1 MKKPLLSAA
10 LAATIVLGASG
21 ARAADQVKLGFIA
34 SLSGPLALVGTEMQ
48 RGMDLA
54 LAQLGGKLG
63 GLPVKLSIGDDK
75 AVPSEGVSAASKAI
89 DEDKIDIVTG
99 ITPSNVLVATAP
111 AYIDADVTVVVA
123 LAGANEFAGKK
134 CDAHVFVTS
143 FDNDDWDMV
152 MGKWE
157 TEHGH
162 KKIYFIGQDYQA
174 GWEHIAAAQ
183 RTFKGE
189 QIGPVFTPLAAVDFA
204 AELAQIRAAN
214 PDGVHAFMVGNGG
227 IAFVKQYAQAG
238 LQGKIP
244 LFGTDAM
251 STPLQW
257 PAMGDATVGMTV
269 STSWSYEFD
278 NAANKTFV
286 AAYRAK
292 NGGRPP
298 AIFAA
303 LQYDAIMMIDAAVRQ
318 VNGKIEDKAA
328 FRAALKKA
336 DFPSIRGHFKFN
348 NNQYPI
354 NDLYVEQVVK
364 EPDGKLGFKILGK
377 AAENWQDPYH
387 QDCPRK

>member
-1 MKKPLLSAA
+1 MKKLLPSAA
-10 LAATIVLGASG
+10 LAATIAFVPVAH
-21 ARAADQVKLGFIA
+21 AATEVKLGFVA
-34 SLSGPLALVGTEMQ
+34 SLSGPLALVGAEMQ

-54 LAQLGGKLG
+54 LAELGGTLG
-63 GLPVKLSIGDDK
+63 GLPVKLSIADDK
-75 AVPSEGVSAASKAI
+75 AIPAEGVSAASKVI

-99 ITPSNVLVATAP
+99 LTASNVLVATAP
-111 AYIDADVTVVVA
+111 AYIDADITMLVA
-123 LAGANEFAGKK
+123 LAGANEFAGKH
-134 CDAHVFVTS
+134 CDPHVFVTS

-157 TEHGH
+157 TDHGY
-162 KKIYFIGQDYQA
+162 KSVYFIGQDYQA

-183 RTFKGE
+183 KTYKGK
-189 QIGPVFTPLAAVDFA
+189 QMGPVFTPLAAVDFA

-214 PDGVHAFMVGNGG
+214 PDAVHAFMVGNGG
-227 IAFVKQYAQAG
+227 IAFIKQYAQAG

-244 LFGTDAM
+244 LFGSDAM

-257 PAMGDATVGMTV
+257 PAMGDATIGITV
-269 STSWSYEFD
+269 STSWSYAFD
-278 NAANKTFV
+278 NEPNKKFV

-303 LQYDAIMMIDAAVRQ
+303 LQYDAIMMLDAAVRQ

-328 FRAALKKA
+328 LRAALKKA

-364 EPDGKLGFKILGK
+364 GADGQLGFKILGR

-387 QDCPRK
+387 QDCPMK

>member
-1 MKKPLLSAA
+1 MTNKALIVA
-10 LAATIVLGASG
+10 LAATVALAPT
-21 ARAADQVKLGFIA
+21 AHAATEVKLGFIA

-48 RGMDLA
+48 RGMNLA
-54 LAQLGGKLG
+54 LEQLGGKLG
-63 GLPVKLSIGDDK
+63 GLPVKLSTGDDK
-75 AVPSEGVSAASKAI
+75 AVPSEGVSAASKLI

-99 ITPSNVLVATAP
+99 ITASNVLVAIEP
-111 AYIDADVTVVVA
+111 AYLDADITVLVA
-123 LAGANEFAGKK
+123 LAGANEYAGKN
-134 CDAHVFVTS
+134 CAANLFVTS

-157 TEHGH
+157 TEHGY
-162 KKIYFIGQDYQA
+162 KSVYFIGQDYQA

-183 RTFKGE
+183 KTYKGK
-189 QIGPVFTPLAAVDFA
+189 QIGPAFTPLAAVDFA

-214 PDGVHAFMVGNGG
+214 PDAVHAFMVGNGG

-278 NAANKTFV
+278 NKPNKKFV

-292 NGGRPP
+292 NDGRPP

-303 LQYDAIMMIDAAVRQ
+303 LQYDAIMMLDAAVRQ
-318 VNGKIEDKAA
+318 VDGKIEDKQAL
-328 FRAALKKA
+328 RAALKKA
-336 DFPSIRGHFKFN
+336 AFSSIRGHFKFN
-348 NNQYPI
+348 NNHYPI

-364 EPDGKLGFKILGK
+364 DANGQLGFKLLGR
-377 AAENWQDPYH
+377 AAQDWQDPYH
-387 QDCPRK
+387 QDCAMK

>member
-1 MKKPLLSAA
+1 MNKALLAA
-10 LAATIVLGASG
+10 LAATVALASG
-21 ARAADQVKLGFIA
+21 ARAAEAVRLGFMA

-54 LAQLGGKLG
+54 LEQLGGKLG
-63 GLPVKLSIGDDK
+63 GLPVKLSTADDK
-75 AVPSEGVSAASKAI
+75 AVPSEGVSAASKLI
-89 DEDKIDIVTG
+89 DEDKVDIVTG
-99 ITPSNVLVATAP
+99 FTASNVLVATAP
-111 AYIDADVTVVVA
+111 AFIDADITVIAA
-123 LAGANEFAGKK
+123 LAGANEFAGKT
-134 CDAHVFVTS
+134 CDLHIFVTS

-152 MGKWE
+152 MGQWE
-157 TEHGH
+157 TEHGY
-162 KKIYFIGQDYQA
+162 KSVYFIGQDYQA

-183 RTFKGE
+183 RTYKGK

-214 PDGVHAFMVGNGG
+214 PDAVHGFMVGNGG

-238 LQGKIP
+238 MQGKIP

-257 PAMGDATVGMTV
+257 PALGDATVGMTV

-278 NAANKTFV
+278 NAPNTKFV

-298 AIFAA
+298 AVFAA
-303 LQYDAIMMIDAAVRQ
+303 LQYDAIMMLDAAVRQ
-318 VNGKIEDKAA
+318 VNGRIEDKAA
-328 FRAALKKA
+328 LRAALKKA
-336 DFPSIRGHFKFN
+336 DFASIRGHFKFN
-348 NNQYPI
+348 NNQYPV

-364 EPDGKLGFKILGK
+364 DANGQLGFKVLGK

-387 QDCPRK
+387 QDCPMK